1 MPNSITNAAA
11 GPAAPAAARFALT
24 RLVLTDFRSYRAAR
38 LVMDARPL
46 VLTGPNGAGKTN
58 LLEAVSYLSP
68 GRGLRGARLAD
79 VARVGARFADDARVG
94 ARFADDARV
103 AGPDEE
109 PAHAWSVAA
118 TVTGEAGESTLGS
131 GWRAPAEPGEAERR
145 SVRIDGAQ
153 AAGPAAF
160 ARHIGMVW
168 LTPAMDR
175 LFSGPPAERR
185 RFLDRLVFAIDAAHA
200 TRVQRYDRARR
211 HRARLL
217 RAGAG
222 DDTWLGAVERSMA
235 ENAVAIAAARLDL
248 AIRLEGFLPAGKEPF
263 PRIAL
268 GAGGLVERWL
278 AHAPALDVEERFREH
293 LAETRRAEAEGTS
306 ADGPQRSDLLVTDRD
321 RNMAAEQCSTG
332 EQKAMLIALI
342 MAHARL
348 MERQRRRAPV
358 LLLDEI
364 AAHLDERRRGALFEI
379 ILDVGA
385 QAWLTGTEEAVFRPL
400 GAAAQFFTVRPGM
413 VEGA

>member
-1 MPNSITNAAA
+1 MASPTTHAAA
-11 GPAAPAAARFALT
+11 GRAPPAPAARFALT

-38 LVMDARPL
+38 LAMDRRPL

-79 VARVGARFADDARVG
+79 AARLDGSEDAG
-94 ARFADDARV
+94 H
-103 AGPDEE
+103 AG
-109 PAHAWSVAA
+109 AWSVAA
-118 TVTGEAGESTLGS
+118 TLGGDDGGGDGGDGGETALGS

-145 SVRIDGAQ
+145 SVRIDGAP
-153 AAGPAAF
+153 APGPASF
-160 ARHIGMVW
+160 AAHVGMVW

-175 LFSGPPAERR
+175 LFSGAPAERR
-185 RFLDRLVFAIDAAHA
+185 RFLDRLVYAIDTGHAA
-200 TRVQRYDRARR
+200 RVQRYDRARR

-217 RAGAG
+217 RSGAG
-222 DDTWLGAVERSMA
+222 DDAWLGAVERSMA

-248 AIRLEGFLPAGKEPF
+248 VLRLERFLPADAAPF

-268 GAGGLVERWL
+268 AADGLVERWL

-293 LAETRRAEAEGTS
+293 LAATRRADADGAS
-306 ADGPQRSDLLVTDRD
+306 ADGPQRSDLLVSDHARS
-321 RNMAAEQCSTG
+321 MAAEQCSTG

-342 MAHARL
+342 VAHARL
-348 MERQRRRAPV
+348 VARQRRRAPV

-364 AAHLDERRRGALFEI
+364 AAHLDESRRRALFEI
-379 ILDVGA
+379 IVDVGA
-385 QAWLTGTEEAVFRPL
+385 QAWLTGTERAVFRPL
-400 GAAAQFFTVRPGM
+400 GQDAQFFAVRPGM
-413 VEGA
+413 VEGE